1 LTTTVRN
8 LAARSAEAAGR
19 TAALIKASNERT
31 LRGMELTGSTSG
43 ALAEIVAGAV
53 EVSSLVAEIASASQE
68 QAQAIEQVSIGL
80 TQIDEVTQR
89 NSLGAEECSE
99 AASQMTEQASNLT
112 GLMSRFQVSA

>member
-1 LTTTVRN
+1 LT
-8 LAARSAEAAGR
+8 
-19 TAALIKASNERT
+19 
-31 LRGMELTGSTSG
+31 LTQ
-43 ALAEIVAGAV
+43 
-53 EVSSLVAEIASASQE
+53 VSSLVAEIASASQE